1 MEFSR
6 QEYWSELPFPSAADV
21 PDRETEPIYPVST
34 GRFYLFIYFYHWAT
48 WVWALQ
54 LNAFLIWI
62 LVSFWVCRP
71 HSWVCHHPE
80 VEDSV
85 CVCVCVCVCVLQRIW
100 LSFPPL
106 AMQPSVC
113 GQNQTEQDETMQ
125 KTLAASVQGAQGWGF
140 NTIWDPWSL
149 SKQITSSKWEKYD
162 AATHSSQEKEGHWA
176 IVTLGEE
183 GGPEGRRIDSK
194 WLFLESW
201 ARWQHS
207 WHCYPGSKALLLL
220 SAGLSHAV
228 AKSCRQCE

>member
-1 MEFSR
+1 MSTVVLMPWYSALVVVVIQQPGCTWLFETPQTVACQAPLSVEFSR

-85 CVCVCVCVCVLQRIW
+85 CVCVCVCVCVTKNMVV
-100 LSFPPL
+100 LST
-106 AMQPSVC
+106 S
-113 GQNQTEQDETMQ
+113 GN
-125 KTLAASVQGAQGWGF
+125 AALCLWPESNWTGWDNAE
-140 NTIWDPWSL
+140 NT
-149 SKQITSSKWEKYD
+149 
-162 AATHSSQEKEGHWA
+162 GC
-176 IVTLGEE
+176 
-183 GGPEGRRIDSK
+183 
-194 WLFLESW
+194 F
-201 ARWQHS
+201 
-207 WHCYPGSKALLLL
+207 CPGSSRLR
-220 SAGLSHAV
+220 V
-228 AKSCRQCE
+228 